1 MKTCPI
7 CGSKAVDSA
16 STCFECLY
24 SFVEHSAEACYLPKS
39 QTEEDIAQEERAT
52 ATESAQEEIATA
64 AGPMQEE
71 ACKISKPASLTPQDV
86 TDIFVE
92 LWQRGTLT
100 RRYLSHNGSLY
111 VGSARFNDI
120 DLPLSKVAKRAVHIY
135 RDEMCVFAEVLDA
148 TFPIFLNGKKLDGAV
163 PIKPNDVLSFED
175 IRLVLV

>member
-7 CGSKAVDSA
+7 CGSKAVDTA

-24 SFVEHSAEACYLPKS
+24 SFVEHSAEACCFPCDEKR
-39 QTEEDIAQEERAT
+39 ENGE
-52 ATESAQEEIATA
+52 EEIEKKESGKDIHEKDPTTSEKTQTA
-64 AGPMQEE
+64 E
-71 ACKISKPASLTPQDV
+71 LTPENV
-86 TDIFVE
+86 ADIFVE

-120 DLPLSKVAKRAVHIY
+120 KLPFSKVAKRAVHIY
-135 RDEMCVFAEVLDA
+135 RDEEVVFAEVLDDA
-148 TFPIFLNGKKLDGAV
+148 FPIFLNGQKLDGSV
-163 PIKPNDVLSFED
+163 PIKAHDVLSFED

>member
-52 ATESAQEEIATA
+52 AVDPT
-64 AGPMQEE
+64 QEE
-71 ACKISKPASLTPQDV
+71 ACKVSKPASLTPQDV

>member
-24 SFVEHSAEACYLPKS
+24 SFIEHSAEACY
-39 QTEEDIAQEERAT
+39 
-52 ATESAQEEIATA
+52 
-64 AGPMQEE
+64 
-71 ACKISKPASLTPQDV
+71 ISKEDCGSAEKPFKEGTSEKVNEADNGSFCVDKDSRLTPQEV

-92 LWQRGTLT
+92 LWQRGTLM

-111 VGSARFNDI
+111 IGSASFNDI
-120 DLPLSKVAKRAVHIY
+120 KLPLSKVAKRAVHIY
-135 RDEMCVFAEVLDA
+135 RDDMSVFAEVLDEA
-148 TFPIFLNGKKLDGAV
+148 FPIFLNGKKLDGSV
-163 PIKPNDVLSFED
+163 PIKTNDVLSFED